1 MEKEK
6 LEHSQLKFSFEVTA
20 EAFEKALDYSFEK
33 NNKNVT
39 LKGFRKGHA
48 PRNVFEKEYGVE
60 ALYEEALNYI
70 FREQINEIVKDKE
83 LTKQFVG
90 EFMPVLDEKIERG
103 KAFKAALVIDVYPE
117 VTLPKYKGV
126 EVTKADTEVNAEE
139 LNNAIEMLRKPH
151 SKKENKD
158 SDTLENDDIAVFDF
172 KGFVDGEAF
181 EGGEANNYEL
191 KIGSHQFIP
200 GFEDQMIGMKKGEE
214 KDLNVTFPKEYG
226 ASHLAGKD
234 AVFKVKLHEIKVEV
248 LPELNDEF
256 VKSLNL
262 KDVNTVEELKT
273 SKTNELKERKTQAER
288 DRQVDT
294 IINNILD
301 NTVCDMPQSMIDE
314 RVNGL
319 RAQYENQAKM
329 YNIPFETFLQLVG
342 LDKEKFEANTL
353 EQGKRQAL
361 FNVVMSKL
369 IEVEKLEP
377 AEDVLKTKVESI
389 AKDKAKPTAQ
399 EYMRAY
405 SDLAY
410 QNLVEFLL
418 ANASYVDKKAE

>member
-1 MEKEK
+1 
-6 LEHSQLKFSFEVTA
+6 
-20 EAFEKALDYSFEK
+20 
-33 NNKNVT
+33 
-39 LKGFRKGHA
+39 
-48 PRNVFEKEYGVE
+48 
-60 ALYEEALNYI
+60 
-70 FREQINEIVKDKE
+70 
-83 LTKQFVG
+83 
-90 EFMPVLDEKIERG
+90 
-103 KAFKAALVIDVYPE
+103 
-117 VTLPKYKGV
+117 
-126 EVTKADTEVNAEE
+126 
-139 LNNAIEMLRKPH
+139 
-151 SKKENKD
+151 
-158 SDTLENDDIAVFDF
+158 
-172 KGFVDGEAF
+172 
-181 EGGEANNYEL
+181 
-191 KIGSHQFIP
+191 
-200 GFEDQMIGMKKGEE
+200 MIGMKKGEE

-262 KDVNTVEELKT
+262 KDVNTVEELKAF
-273 SKTNELKERKTQAER
+273 KTNELKERKTQAER

-377 AEDVLKTKVESI
+377 AEDVLKEKVESI